1 MTGCV
6 GGSEPVQL
14 AAKTLLHGWRGGLK
28 LWFGRTGEHRGACS
42 TWMSIGD
49 NGELAVD
56 GSAPARRGL
65 GRCWMLA
72 DAGVAGMD
80 GRSAVR
86 RRGLIQP

>member
-1 MTGCV
+1 MWAGPASCKDAVAWVERRVETLV
-6 GGSEPVQL
+6 WEDGGTQRRMQHVDE
-14 AAKTLLHGWRGGLK
+14 
-28 LWFGRTGEHRGACS
+28 
-42 TWMSIGD
+42 MSIGD